1 MYSGK
6 TVGVIIAAAGSGT
19 RMEQAA
25 GLPKQFML
33 IDGGSVC
40 AECICG

>member
-19 RMEQAA
+19 RMDREQ
-25 GLPKQFML
+25 LEDTW
-33 IDGGSVC
+33 IY
-40 AECICG
+40 